1 MASIGNK
8 HAQSGTN
15 SPSLGLYP
23 CPQFPDYLQV
33 DSLYL
38 TSGNL
43 MSVSRGLGL
52 PRWHG
57 GKESTCQCRRRRTCG
72 FDTWVRKIPWRRN
85 GLPLQYSCL
94 ENPMNRGAWKAAVF
108 GVARVGHNLATKLLK
123 GTEHFFSPYLGYRIR
138 R

>member
-33 DSLYL
+33 ESLYL

-52 PRWHG
+52 PRCHG
-57 GKESTCQCRRRRTCG
+57 GKESTCQCRRRRRGG
-72 FDTWVRKIPWRRN
+72 FDPGVGKMPLEEEMMTHFIVLAWEKPGSPW
-85 GLPLQYSCL
+85 
-94 ENPMNRGAWKAAVF
+94 
-108 GVARVGHNLATKLLK
+108 GHKELDTHTHK
-123 GTEHFFSPYLGYRIR
+123 
-138 R
+138 